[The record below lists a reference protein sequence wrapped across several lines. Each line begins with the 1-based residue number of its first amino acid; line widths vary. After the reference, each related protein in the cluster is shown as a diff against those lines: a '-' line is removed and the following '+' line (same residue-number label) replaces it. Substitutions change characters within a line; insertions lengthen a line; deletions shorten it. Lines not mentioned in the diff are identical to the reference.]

1 MSTELYIFFF
11 ITTIMLVLVPGP
23 SAIRVATQGASSN
36 AKMAFFSVLGVA
48 SADALFF
55 ALSATG
61 IASLIVA
68 SNLIFSVIKWF
79 GVLYLFYLG
88 ISAIFSKTAT
98 IKVKAQST
106 KTTATKAFSQGLI
119 VHLANPKALMYFA
132 ALLPQFI
139 DPNKPLA
146 LQLLIMGFTCILADL
161 LVYSMFG
168 YAGGQLARR
177 QLKTWAVSMINKVAG
192 VALITT
198 GIRMV
203 GLESL
208 GSK

>member
-11 ITTIMLVLVPGP
+11 ITTVMLVLVPGP
-23 SAIRVATQGASSN
+23 SAITVAAQGASSN

-68 SNLIFSVIKWF
+68 SNLIFSAIKWF

-88 ISAIFSKTAT
+88 ISAIFSKTAA
-98 IKVKAQST
+98 IKVKTQRT

-139 DPNKPLA
+139 DPNQPLA
-146 LQLLIMGFTCILADL
+146 FQLLLMGFYLYFSGL
-161 LVYSMFG
+161 
-168 YAGGQLARR
+168 
-177 QLKTWAVSMINKVAG
+177 
-192 VALITT
+192 
-198 GIRMV
+198 V
-203 GLESL
+203 GLQYVWLCGRSTSKKAAKNL
-208 GSK
+208 GGKYD